1 MTNGITLQ
9 GTQTHGRILTP
20 HSPYSPSLFLIP
32 SHKQSIISEV
42 LPAAGAVLI
51 ETGDLKEVLC
61 KPKLMA
67 IKSSELVKLEKNE
80 VRDEKAMTAATV
92 GAASTAGR

>member
-1 MTNGITLQ
+1 MPCEI
-9 GTQTHGRILTP
+9 
-20 HSPYSPSLFLIP
+20 
-32 SHKQSIISEV
+32 

-67 IKSSELVKLEKNE
+67 IKSSELVKLEKND
-80 VRDEKAMTAATV
+80 VRDEKAMMA